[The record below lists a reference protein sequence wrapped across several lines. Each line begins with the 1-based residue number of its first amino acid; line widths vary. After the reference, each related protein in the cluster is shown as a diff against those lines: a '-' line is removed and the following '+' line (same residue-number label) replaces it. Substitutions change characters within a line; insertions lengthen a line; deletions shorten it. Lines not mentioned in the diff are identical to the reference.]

1 MVSSQRGAGTE
12 TQRWAPVGLNPGEE
26 YRNVGD
32 TSDRSKLIETN
43 TIRVRYWAAAR
54 SAAGVDGD
62 ELPVTGPI
70 SLAEVVDRVARLHPD
85 TRLLDVIGVCSV
97 LLGDRPV
104 STEDP
109 AELLVPPGSTL
120 EFLPPFA
127 GG

>member
-1 MVSSQRGAGTE
+1 MS
-12 TQRWAPVGLNPGEE
+12 
-26 YRNVGD
+26 D
-32 TSDRSKLIETN
+32 TSERSKLSETN

-109 AELLVPPGSTL
+109 VDLLVPPGSTL